1 MYVQTLRIS
10 NLRCFREAELALQYP
25 GRETTGPRLPNV
37 NLILGNNGTGKTSV
51 LRAIALAALSA
62 VIQSSGF
69 VPYRLVRRTDSE
81 KPDRAKVEVQVELSQ
96 QDVGPGAP
104 VPAHPAPISSTIE
117 RIRDNERVTGTA
129 RSAGIWEA
137 LFDNTS
143 PAFLIVGYGAGR
155 RVESVRTHDESL
167 RRRSRQLRY
176 ERVAGLFEDGV
187 TLIPLGAWL
196 PGFKRHNPGRYRQV
210 VNLINRLL
218 PDECRFTESDESG
231 ELVFEMHGAPVPF
244 PALSDGYRAYIGWI
258 ADLLYHICMGAPSGR
273 KLIDNRGIVLVD
285 EIDLHLHPEW
295 QRTVVPRLASTL
307 KNMQFVLTTH
317 SPIVAGT
324 LESSN
329 IFVVEP
335 DESGASVVH
344 QYRERI
350 HGLSAEQILLSSYF
364 DLQTTRAESMHD
376 ELSSLAQR
384 ARDGDQS
391 AAVEYMRRLARGSIR
406 EEQQQR
412 NAPRAISKRQTK
424 PAIVTE

>member
-1 MYVQTLRIS
+1 M
-10 NLRCFREAELALQYP
+10 A
-25 GRETTGPRLPNV
+25 
-37 NLILGNNGTGKTSV
+37 
-51 LRAIALAALSA
+51 
-62 VIQSSGF
+62 
-69 VPYRLVRRTDSE
+69 
-81 KPDRAKVEVQVELSQ
+81 
-96 QDVGPGAP
+96 
-104 VPAHPAPISSTIE
+104 
-117 RIRDNERVTGTA
+117 TA
-129 RSAGIWEA
+129 
-137 LFDNTS
+137 T
-143 PAFLIVGYGAGR
+143 P
-155 RVESVRTHDESL
+155 
-167 RRRSRQLRY
+167 
-176 ERVAGLFEDGV
+176 
-187 TLIPLGAWL
+187 
-196 PGFKRHNPGRYRQV
+196 
-210 VNLINRLL
+210 
-218 PDECRFTESDESG
+218 SD
-231 ELVFEMHGAPVPF
+231 P
-244 PALSDGYRAYIGWI
+244 
-258 ADLLYHICMGAPSGR
+258 
-273 KLIDNRGIVLVD
+273 LVD

-406 EEQQQR
+406 EEQQQQR